1 MSEEKIATDGIAQT
15 TPSADP
21 IVNDA
26 TPAPKEEESIDEKVK
41 EILGDIPTVEETEK
55 PEEKPATTP
64 PEKQGEVLEKKIEE
78 PVVEKQPDAPQV
90 LQPSRLERRIAKLY
104 QEVLILKGNDE
115 DLDPDQILSEI
126 KKYSLADKTK
136 ALRNL
141 ISERNT
147 LRTGKKDDT
156 VDLSEEDHQAIVEAE
171 VENRL
176 QGMQAEI
183 QEREWKDDLVKSVEA
198 HPELDERRNEY
209 NPKIAV
215 AVEKLA
221 QKGMKVSE
229 AYQLVTE
236 SISSAQADEKKEAEI
251 KKQKALSG
259 AVSATHDNVEP
270 KGGLTWEDMARI
282 QVEDPDRYMKIIKD
296 GKLPEN

>member
-1 MSEEKIATDGIAQT
+1 MPEEKFATDGGVQ
-15 TPSADP
+15 PSAEPKVVD
-21 IVNDA
+21 VA
-26 TPAPKEEESIDEKVK
+26 TPAKEEEIIDEKVK
-41 EILGDIPTVEETEK
+41 EILGDIPTVEEKTEK
-55 PEEKPATTP
+55 PEEKPVATP
-64 PEKQGEVLEKKIEE
+64 PEKSGEVLEKKIEE
-78 PVVEKQPDAPQV
+78 PVVEKQPEAPQV
-90 LQPSRLERRIAKLY
+90 PQPSKLERRIAKLY
-104 QEVLILKGNDE
+104 QEVLILKGNDG
-115 DLDPDQILSEI
+115 DIDPEQILAEI

-141 ISERNT
+141 ISERYT
-147 LRTGKKDDT
+147 LRGGKADDV
-156 VDLSEEDHQAIVEAE
+156 VDLSEEDHQAIVDAE